1 MRAAARAAA
10 GACVCAIRAGRPTA
24 AAVRACGAVVLAA
37 VLPGKAGQVDGAV
50 TMVSFDVL
58 WAIVAVV
65 RVVIAQW

>member
-1 MRAAARAAA
+1 M
-10 GACVCAIRAGRPTA
+10 
-24 AAVRACGAVVLAA
+24 VLAA